1 MTETQASRLP
11 TKEGQKMPVAD
22 ELDRKVTR
30 VFAGKVVRKDL
41 VRQVKVGAN
50 VPVYVL
56 EYLLGKYCATDDSA
70 AIEAGLRLVNT
81 TLADSVIRPDEA
93 MKAQS
98 RVKERGEMIYIDKI
112 SVRLDGTKYWAEL
125 VNFGNAFVHIPDSI
139 VRKYDRLLEGG
150 VWAQAKLEYHEDE
163 EVGGKS
169 RPFFITELNP
179 IQLASFKLEDYC
191 TQRSEFTT
199 AEWLDLLVRSMGLE
213 PRHYSQRVKLLMLI
227 RLVPMVQRNYNL
239 IELGPRG
246 TGKSFVY
253 RDLSPYS
260 ILISGGKTT
269 VPNLFYNMST
279 RKVGLVGLWDTVA
292 FDEVA
297 GIKFDDKTAIQILK
311 DYMESGSFSRGRE
324 ELVADASIVFAG
336 NINQPV
342 DVLVKTSTLFQPLP
356 VEMQDMALIDRI
368 HFYIPGWEL
377 PKMRNEF
384 LSDHYGFVVD
394 YLAEA
399 FRELRRRNYTDVI
412 DRYYSLG
419 TDLNTRDAKAVR
431 RTLSGL
437 VKLLHPAGDP
447 SKEEVAEYLD
457 LSLEGRRRVKEQLKK
472 MGSFEYYQTSFS
484 YIDNESMA
492 EQFVGV
498 PEEGGRS
505 LIGQDP
511 LPAGC
516 VYTAAITAAD
526 TVALHRIEVSKMSG
540 AGKLRITGNPD
551 RGMKDSIITAFDYV
565 RANKNHLGIERD
577 LESYDFHVQLVDLMQ
592 AKEGSQGGVAFFVAL
607 YSLLRE
613 KPPLAGLVV
622 LGEMT
627 IQGNILPVRS
637 LIEPLQVIVDN
648 GAKKVL
654 VPISNKR
661 QLMEVP
667 GDLLER
673 VDPIFYSEPLGA
685 ALKAIGVG

>member
-1 MTETQASRLP
+1 
-11 TKEGQKMPVAD
+11 
-22 ELDRKVTR
+22 
-30 VFAGKVVRKDL
+30 
-41 VRQVKVGAN
+41 VGTN

-56 EYLLGKYCATDDSA
+56 EYLLGKYCATDDPAS
-70 AIEAGLRLVNT
+70 IEAGLRLVNS
-81 TLADSVIRPDEA
+81 TLADRVIRPDEA

-98 RVKERGEMIYIDKI
+98 RVKERGEMIYIDKV
-112 SVRLDGTKYWAEL
+112 SVRLDGVRYWADL
-125 VNFGNAFVHIPDSI
+125 VNFGNNFVHIPDSV
-139 VRKYDRLLEGG
+139 VRRYDRLLEGG
-150 VWAQAKLEYHEDE
+150 IWAQVQIEYREDE
-163 EVGGKS
+163 EVSGKA
-169 RPFFITELNP
+169 RPFFISELNP
-179 IQLASFKLEDYC
+179 IQLAAFSLEDYC
-191 TQRSEFTT
+191 SGRMDFTT
-199 AEWLDLLVRSMGLE
+199 DEWLDLMVRSMGLE
-213 PRHYSQRVKLLMLI
+213 PSAFTRRVKLLMLA
-227 RLVPMVQRNYNL
+227 RLVPMVQRNFNL

-279 RKVGLVGLWDTVA
+279 RRVGLVGMWDVVA

-297 GIKFDDKTAIQILK
+297 GVKFDDKTAIQILK
-311 DYMESGSFSRGRE
+311 DYMEGGSFSRGRE
-324 ELVADASIVFAG
+324 ELVAEASIVFAG
-336 NINQPV
+336 NINQPL

-356 VEMQDMALIDRI
+356 DEMQDMALIDRI
-368 HFYIPGWEL
+368 HFYLPGWEL

-399 FRELRRRNYTDVI
+399 FRELRKRNFTDII
-412 DRYYSLG
+412 DRSFSLG
-419 TDLNTRDAKAVR
+419 RDLNTRDAKAVR
-431 RTLSGL
+431 RTISGL

-447 SKEEVAEYLD
+447 GKEDLAEYLEIA
-457 LSLEGRRRVKEQLKK
+457 LEGRRRVKEQLKK

-484 YIDNESMA
+484 YTDTETMQ
-492 EQFVGV
+492 EHFVGV

-511 LPAGC
+511 LPVGS
-516 VYTAAITAAD
+516 VYTAAFAEGD
-526 TVALHRIEVSKMSG
+526 TVALHRIEVNRMSG
-540 AGKLRITGNPD
+540 SGKLRITGSPD
-551 RGMKDSIITAFDYV
+551 RSMKESIITAFDFV
-565 RANKNHLGIERD
+565 RANRSRLGIERD
-577 LESYDFHVQLVDLMQ
+577 IDSYDFHVQIVDLMR
-592 AKEGSQGGVAFFVAL
+592 AKEGSQAGAAFFVAL
-607 YSLLRE
+607 YSLLRD
-613 KPPLAGLVV
+613 KPTLAGLVV

-654 VPISNKR
+654 VPVSNKR
-661 QLMEVP
+661 QYLEVP

-685 ALKAIGVG
+685 ALKAIGAG

>member
-1 MTETQASRLP
+1 MP
-11 TKEGQKMPVAD
+11 TFD
-22 ELDRKVTR
+22 ELDRKVTQ
-30 VFAGKVVRKDL
+30 VFAGRVVRKDL
-41 VRQVKVGAN
+41 VRQVKVGTN

-56 EYLLGKYCATDDSA
+56 EYLLGKYCATDDLAS
-70 AIEAGLRLVNT
+70 IEAGLRLVNT
-81 TLADSVIRPDEA
+81 TLAESVIRPDEA

-98 RVKERGEMIYIDKI
+98 RVKERGLMTYIDKA
-112 SVRLDGTKYWAEL
+112 SVRLDGTKYWADL
-125 VNFGNAFVHIPDSI
+125 VNFGNSFIHIPDSI

-150 VWAQAKLEYHEDE
+150 IWTQVKLEYREDE
-163 EVGGKS
+163 EVSGKA

-179 IQLASFKLEDYC
+179 IQLATFNLDDY
-191 TQRSEFTT
+191 TARRAEFTT
-199 AEWLDLLVRSMGLE
+199 EEWIDLLVRSMGLE
-213 PRHYSQRVKLLMLI
+213 PTQFTQRVKLLMLM
-227 RLVPMVQRNYNL
+227 RLVPMVQRNFNL

-279 RKVGLVGLWDTVA
+279 RKVGLVGMWDVVA

-297 GIKFDDKTAIQILK
+297 GVQFDDKTAIQILK

-324 ELVADASIVFAG
+324 ELVAEASIVFAG

-356 VEMQDMALIDRI
+356 DDMQDMALIDRI

-399 FRELRRRNYTDVI
+399 FRELRKRNYTDAA
-412 DRYYSLG
+412 DRYFSLG
-419 TDLNTRDAKAVR
+419 TDLNTRDAKAIR
-431 RTLSGL
+431 RSLSGL
-437 VKLLHPAGDP
+437 IKLLHPAGDP
-447 SKEEVAEYLD
+447 NKSELAEYMELA
-457 LSLEGRRRVKEQLKK
+457 LEGRRRVKEQLKK

-484 YIDNESMA
+484 YVDTESMQ
-492 EQFVGV
+492 ERFVGV
-498 PEEGGRS
+498 PEEGGRM

-511 LPAGC
+511 LPPGSS
-516 VYTAAITAAD
+516 YTAVLTESD
-526 TVALHRIEVSKMSG
+526 TVSLHRIEINRMSG
-540 AGKLRITGNPD
+540 SGKLRITGSPD
-551 RGMKDSIITAFDYV
+551 RSMKESIVTAFDYV
-565 RANKNHLGIERD
+565 RANRSRLGIERD
-577 LESYDFHVQLVDLMQ
+577 LDNYDFHVQIVDLMQ

-613 KPPLAGLVV
+613 KPLLGGLVV

-627 IQGNILPVRS
+627 IHGNILPVRS

-654 VPISNKR
+654 VPVSNKR
-661 QLMEVP
+661 QYLEVP

-673 VDPIFYSEPLGA
+673 VDPIFYSEPLAA
-685 ALKAIGVG
+685 ALKAIGMG

>member
-1 MTETQASRLP
+1 MNAFDALDQKATQI
-11 TKEGQKMPVAD
+11 
-22 ELDRKVTR
+22 
-30 VFAGKVVRKDL
+30 FAGRVVRKDL
-41 VRQVKVGAN
+41 VRQVKVGTN

-56 EYLLGKYCATDDSA
+56 EYLLGKYCATDDPAS
-70 AIEAGLRLVNT
+70 IEAGLRLVNA

-98 RVKERGEMIYIDKI
+98 RVKERGVMTYIDKV
-112 SVRLDGTKYWAEL
+112 SVRLDGTKYWADL
-125 VNFGNAFVHIPDSI
+125 VNFGNNFVHIPDSI

-150 VWAQAKLEYHEDE
+150 IWTQVKLEYREDE
-163 EVGGKS
+163 EVSGRA

-179 IQLASFKLEDYC
+179 IQLATFSLDDYSSRR
-191 TQRSEFTT
+191 TEFTT
-199 AEWLDLLVRSMGLE
+199 DEWLDLMVRSMGLE
-213 PRHYSQRVKLLMLI
+213 PTSFTRRVKLLMLI
-227 RLVPMVQRNYNL
+227 RLIPMVQRNFNL

-279 RKVGLVGLWDTVA
+279 RKVGLVGMWDVVA

-297 GIKFDDKTAIQILK
+297 GVKFDDKTAIQILK

-324 ELVADASIVFAG
+324 ELVAEASIVFAG

-342 DVLVKTSTLFQPLP
+342 DVLVKTSTLFHPLP
-356 VEMQDMALIDRI
+356 DDMQDMALIDRI
-368 HFYIPGWEL
+368 HFYNPGWEL

-399 FRELRRRNYTDVI
+399 FRELRRRNYTDTI
-412 DRYYSLG
+412 DRSYSLG
-419 TDLNTRDAKAVR
+419 RDLNTRDAKAVR
-431 RTLSGL
+431 RTISGL

-447 SKEEVAEYLD
+447 TKEEMADYLEIA
-457 LSLEGRRRVKEQLKK
+457 LEGRRRVKEQLKK

-484 YIDNESMA
+484 YIDNETMQ
-492 EQFVGV
+492 EHFVGV

-511 LPAGC
+511 LPPGS
-516 VYTAAITAAD
+516 VYTAAFTEGD
-526 TVALHRIEVSKMSG
+526 TIALHRIEVNRMSG
-540 AGKLRITGNPD
+540 SGKLRITGSPD
-551 RGMKDSIITAFDYV
+551 RSMKESIITAFDFV
-565 RANKNHLGIERD
+565 RANRSRLGIERD
-577 LESYDFHVQLVDLMQ
+577 IDSYDFHVQIVDLMRT
-592 AKEGSQGGVAFFVAL
+592 KDGSQAGAAFFVAL
-607 YSLLRE
+607 YSLLRD
-613 KPPLAGLVV
+613 KPTLAGLVV

-654 VPISNKR
+654 VPVSNKR
-661 QLMEVP
+661 QFLEVP

-673 VDPIFYSEPLGA
+673 VDPIFYSDPLAA
-685 ALKAIGVG
+685 ALKAIGAG

>member
-1 MTETQASRLP
+1 MTTLTTLDSLDQKATQ
-11 TKEGQKMPVAD
+11 
-22 ELDRKVTR
+22 
-30 VFAGKVVRKDL
+30 VFAGRVVRKDL

-56 EYLLGKYCATDDSA
+56 EYLLGKYCATDDQAS
-70 AIEAGLRLVNT
+70 IEAGMRLVNA
-81 TLADSVIRPDEA
+81 TLAESVIRPDEA

-98 RVKERGEMIYIDKI
+98 RVKERGIMTYIDKV
-112 SVRLDGTKYWAEL
+112 SVRLDGTKYWADL
-125 VNFGNAFVHIPDSI
+125 VNFGNNFVHIPDSI
-139 VRKYDRLLEGG
+139 VRKFDRLLEGG
-150 VWAQAKLEYHEDE
+150 VWAQIKVEYREDE
-163 EVGGKS
+163 EVAGKA

-179 IQLASFKLEDYC
+179 IQLATFNLDDYC
-191 TQRSEFTT
+191 ARRAEFTT
-199 AEWLDLLVRSMGLE
+199 DEWLDLMVRSMGLE
-213 PRHYSQRVKLLMLI
+213 PASFTRRVKLLMLV
-227 RLVPMVQRNYNL
+227 RLIPMVQRNFNL
-239 IELGPRG
+239 VELGPRG

-279 RKVGLVGLWDTVA
+279 RKVGLVGMWDVVA

-297 GIKFDDKTAIQILK
+297 GVKFDDKSAIQILK

-324 ELVADASIVFAG
+324 ELVAEASIVFAG

-342 DVLVKTSTLFQPLP
+342 EVLVKTSTLFQPLP
-356 VEMQDMALIDRI
+356 DEMQDMALIDRI
-368 HFYIPGWEL
+368 HYYIPGWEL

-412 DRYYSLG
+412 DRSFSLG
-419 TDLNTRDAKAVR
+419 RDLNTRDAKAVR
-431 RTLSGL
+431 RAISGL

-447 SKEEVAEYLD
+447 SKEEMAVYLEIA
-457 LSLEGRRRVKEQLKK
+457 LEGRRRVKEQLKK
-472 MGSFEYYQTSFS
+472 MGAFEYYQTSFS
-484 YIDNESMA
+484 YMDSESMQ
-492 EQFVGV
+492 EHFVGV

-511 LPAGC
+511 LPPGS
-516 VYTAAITAAD
+516 VYTAALTEGD
-526 TVALHRIEVSKMSG
+526 TVALHRIEVNRMSG
-540 AGKLRITGNPD
+540 SGRLRITGSPD
-551 RGMKDSIITAFDYV
+551 RSMKESIITAFDFV
-565 RANKNHLGIERD
+565 RANRSRLGIERD
-577 LESYDFHVQLVDLMQ
+577 IESYDFHVQIVDLMR
-592 AKEGSQGGVAFFVAL
+592 AKEGSQAGAAFFISL
-607 YSLLRE
+607 YSLLRD
-613 KPPLAGLVV
+613 KPTLAGLVV
-622 LGEMT
+622 LGELT
-627 IQGNILPVRS
+627 IQGNIMPVRS

-654 VPISNKR
+654 VPVSNKR
-661 QLMEVP
+661 QFLEVP

-673 VDPIFYSEPLGA
+673 VDPIFYSDPLAA